1 MREKDFL
8 AFEEARDFVRSLG
21 LKSQKEWDLYSKSG
35 NRPDNIPSTPR
46 YSYKN
51 KGYISMGDWLG
62 TGVIAPQLMNYLT
75 YEEAKKF
82 VNSLG
87 LKNNKDWEIY
97 RKSGN
102 KPENIPASPERVY
115 KKSGWDGLGDW
126 LGTKKIANQ
135 NKKWRNFNEAREFTQ
150 TLNLKS
156 QNDWRKYK
164 QPSDIPAS
172 PDIIYKEQGW
182 ISWADFLGYEP
193 KHNGEFLSYDEC
205 SAYAQNFGIKTQA
218 EWKLNKHNLVN
229 IPKDPQSYYKNK
241 GWKSWM
247 DFLGVNKVY
256 NKEEFLTYE
265 ESKNYAQQLKLSSRQ
280 EWFDHCKSQSKPKN
294 IPNYPNSLYHESWV
308 SWSDFLGYVGKSDID
323 FLPFEEA
330 REFVR
335 SLNLSGQKDWFNYVK
350 SEHKPKNIP
359 STPERVYKNKGWY
372 NYPDWLGNDN
382 ISTKTIHKETN
393 LEIYNFLLSIETQLK
408 YLDTTDLVII
418 IQQAEGGYF
427 YERVSKNIHFRN
439 ILAAQ
444 TDIDRTSAIQDLIED
459 YSNDN
464 YIESDHSF
472 LDVETI
478 ETTEPIIENTEIEP
492 IESGDILQLTNKT
505 IKQIQALDECHITAS
520 LDEEVREFFNKKNIN
535 ELWNKYMNK
544 ELDLDTYI
552 NSNGGEFYEN
562 IKSQFIEEY
571 NYLSNWDWQSQIE
584 NDIYTSGKIPNFM
597 QKLFVKRVMEN
608 KDYGNWSGTGAGK
621 TIGTILATKVLN
633 CKNVIII
640 TGNTIIGTWVK
651 EINACFVNNNIM
663 IKEKNPIFK
672 SDTTNYLIYN
682 YEFFSQ
688 PNSES
693 IFQKIL
699 EDNVI
704 DFIALDEVHFTK
716 QRNLGDP
723 SKRKQVILKL
733 LSIAKQINPNIYKV
747 AMSATPVV
755 NNLVEAKMLLELLK
769 LKQYNDLDTKETINN
784 AIQIYKQLVING
796 IRYKPKYDIEI
807 ERMYVEINGEE
818 LIDRLSLIKKGDV
831 VGMENVLLEIKLE
844 SVKQYIKKGTL
855 IYTYYVENMVIP
867 IKVFCEKLGY
877 KVGIFT
883 GDDKSGLEPFKE
895 GKYDI
900 LIGSSAISTGVDG
913 LQNVCDRIIPVCLPW
928 TNADLSQLE
937 GRIYRQGSKF
947 GSVDIIIPQI
957 NIDLSGENWSWDEI
971 RLDRIDSKKELSDC
985 AVDGVIPS
993 DKIMSRET
1001 LLNKAVQSLKT
1012 WKERIEN
1019 GDILSIDRQDILFE
1033 FDPKKIEKLQKKLG
1047 DFSELN
1053 HRWSVSNSSTIKKK
1067 LDNDK
1072 EEWVYYHTL
1081 YKKAR
1086 ETWPEIPYIELSKKV
1101 SARPEWVIGDFGC
1114 GENLLSKEITNKV
1127 YAFDYV
1133 AIDENVIACDM
1144 SKVPLKDNMLDVA
1157 VFSLSLMGNNY
1168 EDYLKEAYRTLK
1180 AFGQLYICE
1189 PASKWKDREEQL
1201 KMIVESIGFRCF
1213 GAVRN
1218 SDKFIYID
1226 GIKY

>member
-1 MREKDFL
+1 MKKVIINCSAHGSF
-8 AFEEARDFVRSLG
+8 
-21 LKSQKEWDLYSKSG
+21 KIK
-35 NRPDNIPSTPR
+35 PS
-46 YSYKN
+46 N
-51 KGYISMGDWLG
+51 HI
-62 TGVIAPQLMNYLT
+62 
-75 YEEAKKF
+75 
-82 VNSLG
+82 
-87 LKNNKDWEIY
+87 NNKQGCSLCGGSLSLTSEDFILKAIKKHGDKY
-97 RKSGN
+97 NYN
-102 KPENIPASPERVY
+102 KVDYINNKTKVIITCFEH
-115 KKSGWDGLGDW
+115 GDFE
-126 LGTKKIANQ
+126 Q
-135 NKKWRNFNEAREFTQ
+135 
-150 TLNLKS
+150 
-156 QNDWRKYK
+156 
-164 QPSDIPAS
+164 QPSNHI
-172 PDIIYKEQGW
+172 
-182 ISWADFLGYEP
+182 
-193 KHNGEFLSYDEC
+193 NGNGCPYC
-205 SAYAQNFGIKTQA
+205 SGKYN
-218 EWKLNKHNLVN
+218 
-229 IPKDPQSYYKNK
+229 
-241 GWKSWM
+241 
-247 DFLGVNKVY
+247 NKVI
-256 NKEEFLTYE
+256 L
-265 ESKNYAQQLKLSSRQ
+265 
-280 EWFDHCKSQSKPKN
+280 
-294 IPNYPNSLYHESWV
+294 
-308 SWSDFLGYVGKSDID
+308 DFI
-323 FLPFEEA
+323 
-330 REFVR
+330 
-335 SLNLSGQKDWFNYVK
+335 
-350 SEHKPKNIP
+350 
-359 STPERVYKNKGWY
+359 
-372 NYPDWLGNDN
+372 
-382 ISTKTIHKETN
+382 
-393 LEIYNFLLSIETQLK
+393 LSIENQLK
-408 YLDTTDLVII
+408 YLDTIDLVVI
-418 IQQAEGGYF
+418 IQQAEDGYF
-427 YERVSKNIHFRN
+427 YERISKNIHFRN

-444 TDIDRTSAIQDLIED
+444 TDEDRTAAITELKED
-459 YSNDN
+459 FSNDN
-464 YIESDHSF
+464 YIESGDSF

-478 ETTEPIIENTEIEP
+478 ETIEPIIENTVIEP

-552 NSNGGEFYEN
+552 NSNGGEFYED

-584 NDIYTSGKIPNFM
+584 NDIYTSEKIPNFM
-597 QKLFVKRVMEN
+597 QKLFVKRVTEN

-663 IKEKNPIFK
+663 VKEKNPIFK
-672 SDTTNYLIYN
+672 TETTNYLIYN

-688 PNSES
+688 PNSEN
-693 IFQKIL
+693 IFQTIL
-699 EDNVI
+699 ENNVI

-807 ERMYVEINGEE
+807 ERMYVEVNGEE

-831 VGMENVLLEIKLE
+831 VGMENVLLEMKLE

-883 GDDKSGLEPFKE
+883 GDDKSGLEPFKQ

-928 TNADLSQLE
+928 TNAGLSQLE

-1019 GDILSIDRQDILFE
+1019 ADILSIDRQDILFE

-1053 HRWSVSNSSTIKKK
+1053 HRWSVSNSSTIRRK

-1101 SARPEWVIGDFGC
+1101 SVRPEWAIGDFGC

-1144 SKVPLKDNMLDVA
+1144 SKVPLEDNVLDVA
-1157 VFSLSLMGNNY
+1157 IFSLSLMGNNY

-1180 AFGQLYICE
+1180 PFGQLYICE

-1201 KMIVESIGFRCF
+1201 KLIIESLGFRCF
-1213 GAVRN
+1213 GPIRN